1 MMITQD
7 IETLINSELDTK
19 VHDTTFS
26 ISNISWSQYET
37 LLNQLNDS
45 SAFRIKYLDGVLTIM
60 APSRNHEMIKKR
72 IADLLAIYCI
82 ENDINYYPT
91 GSTTFRKQEKRGG
104 LEPDESY
111 CFETL
116 KEYPDLAIEVI
127 FTSGSIASLKIYQK
141 LGVKEVW
148 FWENEELFI
157 YYLAQENQQ
166 QFSQTFGYELI
177 TFSKLLPQL
186 NIEIFTEYVKQ
197 PNHLTAVK
205 QFRQSL
211 IQK

>member
-1 MMITQD
+1 MIQD
-7 IETLINSELDTK
+7 IETLINSELNTK

-26 ISNISWSQYET
+26 INNISWSQYET

-45 SAFRIKYLDGVLTIM
+45 STFRIKYLDGILTIM

-72 IADLLAIYCI
+72 IANLLEIYLI

-91 GSTTFRKQEKRGG
+91 GSTTFRKQEKKGG

-111 CFETL
+111 CLETL
-116 KEYPDLAIEVI
+116 KDYPDLAIEVI
-127 FTSGSIASLKIYQK
+127 FTSGSLDSLKIYQK

-148 FWENEELFI
+148 FWENEQLNI
-157 YYLAQENQQ
+157 YYLAEENPQ

-177 TFSKLLPQL
+177 KYSQLLPQL
-186 NIEIFTEYVKQ
+186 NIEIFTEYVKN
-197 PNHLTAVK
+197 PHHLTAIK
-205 QFRQSL
+205 QFRL
-211 IQK
+211 FFKKI

>member
-1 MMITQD
+1 MITQE
-7 IETLINSELDTK
+7 IETLINSELITK
-19 VHDTTFS
+19 DHDTSFT
-26 ISNISWSQYET
+26 ISNISWFQYET

-72 IADLLAIYCI
+72 MANLLEIYCV
-82 ENDINYYPT
+82 EKDINYYPT
-91 GSTTFRKQEKRGG
+91 GSTTFRKEEKRGG

-116 KEYPDLAIEVI
+116 KDYPDLAIEVI
-127 FTSGSIASLKIYQK
+127 FTSGSLASLKIYQK

-148 FWENEELFI
+148 FWENDQLYI
-157 YYLAQENQQ
+157 YYLAEENQQ
-166 QFSQTFGYELI
+166 EFSQTFGYKLVK
-177 TFSKLLPQL
+177 SSQLLPQL
-186 NIEIFTEYVKQ
+186 NIENFTEWVKH
-197 PNHLTAVK
+197 PHHLTAVK

-211 IQK
+211 KL